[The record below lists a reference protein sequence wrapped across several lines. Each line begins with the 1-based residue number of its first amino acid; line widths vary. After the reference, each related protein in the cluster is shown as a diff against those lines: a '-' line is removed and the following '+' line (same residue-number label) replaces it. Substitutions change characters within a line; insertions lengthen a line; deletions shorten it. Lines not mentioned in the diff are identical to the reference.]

1 MNTQPHNLEARKERL
16 VAEIHQ
22 AFATTK
28 LGSGLSWSQ
37 TVQLD
42 DYEPEEIVRAG
53 RHVEPPHWL
62 ELVDDAEWH
71 PFPGIGGYSFIDADG
86 FRFYLPPTM
95 IRIVREPCEWYPGH
109 LVGIINRFAGW
120 EPESIFSETQ
130 CRCVAKFLEFMSDLE
145 AEQLRDWAVENP
157 WGGIPPDHESD
168 HWRMALNSFWNRYL
182 SP

>member
-1 MNTQPHNLEARKERL
+1 MNTQPDNLEARKERL

-42 DYEPEEIVRAG
+42 DWEPEEIVRAG

-71 PFPGIGGYSFIDADG
+71 PFPGIGGYSFIDAEG

-95 IRIVREPCEWYPGH
+95 IRMVQGSCEWYPGH
-109 LVGIINRFAGW
+109 LVGIINRFASD
-120 EPESIFSETQ
+120 EPESLFNESQ
-130 CRCVAKFLEFMSDLE
+130 CRCIARFLKFMLDWERAIIETSKYENSQALFEGDE
-145 AEQLRDWAVENP
+145 AP
-157 WGGIPPDHESD
+157 WQAGLD
-168 HWRMALNSFWNRYL
+168 SFWNRYL